1 GGRSGWHVVLFR
13 DVPGKMDELLGLGFR
28 CSFPP
33 LRTPF
38 PTSCASRQNNLPF
51 EMTVGGKSLHLGT

>member
-1 GGRSGWHVVLFR
+1 MVLFR
-13 DVPGKMDELLGLGFR
+13 DVLGKMDELLGLGFR

-38 PTSCASRQNNLPF
+38 PHPVPPDRTIY
-51 EMTVGGKSLHLGT
+51 HLK